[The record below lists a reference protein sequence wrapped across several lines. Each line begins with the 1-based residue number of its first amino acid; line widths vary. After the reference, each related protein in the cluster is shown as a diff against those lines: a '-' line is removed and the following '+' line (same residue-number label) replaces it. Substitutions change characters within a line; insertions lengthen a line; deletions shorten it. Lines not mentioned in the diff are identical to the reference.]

1 MVTELMFGI
10 ATITLTSLLW
20 ERKIN
25 VEELDFSAFLKSRDQ
40 KHKYSG
46 ATVYEGDDE

>member
-1 MVTELMFGI
+1 MVAELMFGI
-10 ATITLTSLLW
+10 ATITLTSLLS

-40 KHKYSG
+40 RYKYNG
-46 ATVYEGDDE
+46 AAVYEGDGE